1 MVLLTL
7 PWIERKGER
16 CYTKCIKVTML
27 DFQSP
32 QDRWRH
38 RSSFSTSCLSFKGSQ
53 NLNHFRNIRKYMY
66 DYAYLGHNLVYAQS
80 LLILGHLVMFID
92 VHELVCKTVQ
102 CLLLYNKKTK
112 KMLATVSSFEH
123 IVKSSWNITG
133 FTYTCTSVTK
143 LWQSRPFVT
152 LPADKGKAVV
162 VMDASEYQHKIDKL
176 LLEGKYTMLSKNPM
190 KKTRIKSIQDSHEPA
205 QDWWTTTGIKK
216 TVNTSTNIHHTTIY
230 LIKNSQRGNPYALLF
245 QQPVPRTTSLQ
256 RN

>member
-112 KMLATVSSFEH
+112 KMSATVSSLEH

-133 FTYTCTSVTK
+133 FTYT
-143 LWQSRPFVT
+143 
-152 LPADKGKAVV
+152 
-162 VMDASEYQHKIDKL
+162 H
-176 LLEGKYTMLSKNPM
+176 
-190 KKTRIKSIQDSHEPA
+190 IQDTLIAFIWANWCVYKSMCIKYLYSHSNCSSR
-205 QDWWTTTGIKK
+205 TTWR
-216 TVNTSTNIHHTTIY
+216 TVNIKFLGQETSI
-230 LIKNSQRGNPYALLF
+230 F
-245 QQPVPRTTSLQ
+245 QVLKQEVPVKE
-256 RN
+256 